1 MTNRHI
7 VKENKTLQ
15 RDMHSK
21 AIINTDNNAYRDYM
35 NKMHSIKR
43 RDEEIKDILENEIK
57 DILENDIK
65 NKIDENTEDCK
76 KMSSHIDFV
85 ERVYSALKFP
95 LNYLTS
101 GFPKSGTLPSLEG

>member
-1 MTNRHI
+1 MEDKLDLLLR
-7 VKENKTLQ
+7 KLDDFEDKLESLENKIGIVQQ
-15 RDMHSK
+15 RD
-21 AIINTDNNAYRDYM
+21 
-35 NKMHSIKR
+35 
-43 RDEEIKDILENEIK
+43 EEIK

>member
-1 MTNRHI
+1 MEDKLDLLLR
-7 VKENKTLQ
+7 KLDDFEDKLESLENKIDIVQ
-15 RDMHSK
+15 Q
-21 AIINTDNNAYRDYM
+21 
-35 NKMHSIKR
+35 